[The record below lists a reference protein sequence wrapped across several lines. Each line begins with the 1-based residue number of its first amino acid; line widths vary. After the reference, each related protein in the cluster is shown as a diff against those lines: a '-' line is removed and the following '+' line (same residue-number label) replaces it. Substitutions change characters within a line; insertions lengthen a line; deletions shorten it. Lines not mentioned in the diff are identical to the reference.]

1 MQPGFMEKLDG
12 TEIVK
17 LLPAVRALM
26 YGCCADVLQTTPRC
40 DPCVVSN
47 VSEISLFAVT
57 AVVFTTTL
65 DEPARMVT
73 KPLIVDAQAAGDVL
87 EKH

>member
-1 MQPGFMEKLDG
+1 MQPGFMEKFDG
-12 TEIVK
+12 TEMVK
-17 LLPAVRALM
+17 LILGIRALM
-26 YGCCADVLQTTPRC
+26 YGCWAVLLQVTPRC
-40 DPCVVSN
+40 DPCVVSK

-73 KPLIVDAQAAGDVL
+73 KPLIVDAQVAGDVL